1 LAISS
6 KQGKDMAAR
15 VTMVSRSPLPSLNRA
30 DEVARLLGERI
41 RAGEFAIDAR
51 LPSEQ
56 IMASQFGVSRPV
68 IRESIARLKNE
79 GLVRT
84 RQGSGAFV
92 CEWKMDSLHFD
103 PGIGGRLES
112 VLLIYELRKGI
123 EAEAAALASARRTR
137 AELATLERRVKRII
151 DTTQSPEENIK
162 ADMAFHRA
170 IAEAS
175 HNPYYIMVLDY
186 LNRFL
191 LNAFSIARSTPMR
204 DENAGEMANE
214 HLAILDAIHRKDS
227 AAARLAAQIHID
239 RARIR
244 VSKAS
249 RSDSNHE
256 GPSFPGTLL
265 RKIGRERRI
274 ESEGKRG
281 RASLDRVH
289 IKR

>member
-1 LAISS
+1 
-6 KQGKDMAAR
+6 
-15 VTMVSRSPLPSLNRA
+15 MVSRSPLPSLNRA

-56 IMASQFGVSRPV
+56 LMARQFGVSRPV

-137 AELATLERRVKRII
+137 AELSTLERRVKRII
-151 DTTQSPEENIK
+151 DTTRSPEENIK

-191 LNAFSIARSTPMR
+191 VNALSIARNTTKR
-204 DENAGEMANE
+204 DENATEIANE
-214 HLAILDAIHRKDS
+214 HLAILDAIHRRDS

-249 RSDSNHE
+249 RSDSSQE
-256 GPSFPGTLL
+256 GLALPDAPL
-265 RKIGRERRI
+265 RKTGRERPA
-274 ESEGKRG
+274 EGDGKRG
-281 RASLDRVH
+281 RASPDRGH
-289 IKR
+289 AKR

>member
-1 LAISS
+1 L
-6 KQGKDMAAR
+6 R
-15 VTMVSRSPLPSLNRA
+15 
-30 DEVARLLGERI
+30 
-41 RAGEFAIDAR
+41 
-51 LPSEQ
+51 
-56 IMASQFGVSRPV
+56 
-68 IRESIARLKNE
+68 NE

-92 CEWKMDSLHFD
+92 CEWKMDSLQFD

-137 AELATLERRVKRII
+137 AELATIEKRAQRASE
-151 DTTQSPEENIK
+151 TTHSPEESIK

-186 LNRFL
+186 LHRFL
-191 LNAFSIARSTPMR
+191 LNAFSIARSNAMR
-204 DENAGEMANE
+204 DEYARDVANE
-214 HLAILDAIHRKDS
+214 HFDILDAIHRKDS

-244 VSKAS
+244 VTEAS
-249 RSDSNHE
+249 RSNAQRG
-256 GPSFPGTLL
+256 GPSLVEQAAATRGPRPVN
-265 RKIGRERRI
+265 RKH
-274 ESEGKRG
+274 K
-281 RASLDRVH
+281 
-289 IKR
+289 

>member
-1 LAISS
+1 
-6 KQGKDMAAR
+6 
-15 VTMVSRSPLPSLNRA
+15 MVSRSPLPSLNRA

-56 IMASQFGVSRPV
+56 IMARQFGVSRPV

-92 CEWKMDSLHFD
+92 CEGTRDSLHFD

-137 AELATLERRVKRII
+137 AELATLERCVKRIL

-191 LNAFSIARSTPMR
+191 VNALSIARNTAKR
-204 DENAGEMANE
+204 DVHASEIANE

-227 AAARLAAQIHID
+227 AAALLAAQIHID

-249 RSDSNHE
+249 RRDSSLE
-256 GPSFPGTLL
+256 VPAFPGTVSQKTA
-265 RKIGRERRI
+265 RHQGI
-274 ESEGKRG
+274 ENESKRG
-281 RASLDRVH
+281 RASLDRAPT
-289 IKR
+289 KR

>member
-1 LAISS
+1 MGAQVI
-6 KQGKDMAAR
+6 K
-15 VTMVSRSPLPSLNRA
+15 VTESPLRTLNRA
-30 DEVARLLGERI
+30 EEVARLLGERI
-41 RAGEFAIDAR
+41 RAGEFAVDAR

-68 IRESIARLKNE
+68 IREAIARLRNE

-92 CEWKMDSLHFD
+92 CEWKMDSLQFD

-137 AELATLERRVKRII
+137 AELATIEKRARRASE
-151 DTTQSPEENIK
+151 TTQSPEESIK

-186 LNRFL
+186 LHRFL
-191 LNAFSIARSTPMR
+191 LNAFSIARSNAMR
-204 DENAGEMANE
+204 DEYARDVANE
-214 HLAILDAIHRKDS
+214 HFDILDAIHRKDS

-244 VSKAS
+244 VTEAS
-249 RSDSNHE
+249 RSNAQRG
-256 GPSFPGTLL
+256 GPSLTEQATATSGL
-265 RKIGRERRI
+265 RSAIRKH
-274 ESEGKRG
+274 K
-281 RASLDRVH
+281 
-289 IKR
+289 

>member
-1 LAISS
+1 
-6 KQGKDMAAR
+6 M
-15 VTMVSRSPLPSLNRA
+15 MVSHSPLPAINRA
-30 DEVARLLGERI
+30 EEVARLLGERI
-41 RAGEFAIDAR
+41 RAGEFAVDAR

-56 IMASQFGVSRPV
+56 IMAGQFGVSRPV
-68 IRESIARLKNE
+68 IREAIARLKNE

-137 AELATLERRVKRII
+137 AELATIEKRVKRVGE
-151 DTTQSPEENIK
+151 TTQSVEENIR

-191 LNAFSIARSTPMR
+191 LNAFSIARSSAMR
-204 DENAGEMANE
+204 EEYASDMANE
-214 HLAILDAIHRKDS
+214 HLDILDAIHRKDS
-227 AAARLAAQIHID
+227 AAARLAAQTHID
-239 RARIR
+239 RARLR

-249 RSDSNHE
+249 RSNSQRE
-256 GPSFPGTLL
+256 GPFLAEYPAA
-265 RKIGRERRI
+265 
-274 ESEGKRG
+274 KRG
-281 RASLDRVH
+281 SGASGK
-289 IKR
+289 KRK

>member
-1 LAISS
+1 MWSRSAGLGTISS
-6 KQGKDMAAR
+6 NEKRDMGAQVIK
-15 VTMVSRSPLPSLNRA
+15 VTESPLRTLNRA
-30 DEVARLLGERI
+30 EEVARLLGERI
-41 RAGEFAIDAR
+41 RAGEFAVDAR

-68 IRESIARLKNE
+68 IREAIARLRNE

-92 CEWKMDSLHFD
+92 CEWKMDSLQFD

-137 AELATLERRVKRII
+137 AELATIEKRARRASE
-151 DTTQSPEENIK
+151 TTQSPEESIK

-186 LNRFL
+186 LHRFL
-191 LNAFSIARSTPMR
+191 LNAFSIARSNAMR
-204 DENAGEMANE
+204 DEYARDVANE
-214 HLAILDAIHRKDS
+214 HFDILDAIHRKDS

-244 VSKAS
+244 VTEAS
-249 RSDSNHE
+249 RSNAQRG
-256 GPSFPGTLL
+256 GPSLTEQATATSGPRSAI
-265 RKIGRERRI
+265 RKH
-274 ESEGKRG
+274 K
-281 RASLDRVH
+281 
-289 IKR
+289 

>member
-1 LAISS
+1 MVASVI
-6 KQGKDMAAR
+6 R
-15 VTMVSRSPLPSLNRA
+15 VAESPLRALNRA
-30 DEVARLLGERI
+30 DEVARLLGDRI
-41 RAGEFAIDAR
+41 RAGEFSIGAR

-68 IRESIARLKNE
+68 VREAIARLKNE

-92 CEWKMDSLHFD
+92 CEWKMNSLHFD

-137 AELATLERRVKRII
+137 TELANIKKRAKRASE
-151 DTTQSPEENIK
+151 TTQTPDENIK

-191 LNAFSIARSTPMR
+191 LNAFSIARS
-204 DENAGEMANE
+204 NATRAEYASDMANE
-214 HLAILDAIHRKDS
+214 HLDILDAIHRKDS
-227 AAARLAAQIHID
+227 AAARLAAQNHID

-244 VSKAS
+244 VTKAS
-249 RSDSNHE
+249 RSNSQRAGPFLAEHE
-256 GPSFPGTLL
+256 PSRHKLEPAY
-265 RKIGRERRI
+265 
-274 ESEGKRG
+274 GKR
-281 RASLDRVH
+281 
-289 IKR
+289 K

>member
-1 LAISS
+1 
-6 KQGKDMAAR
+6 MAASVIR
-15 VTMVSRSPLPSLNRA
+15 VAESPLRALNRA

-41 RAGEFAIDAR
+41 RAGEFSVDAR

-56 IMASQFGVSRPV
+56 IMATQFGVSRPV
-68 IRESIARLKNE
+68 IREAIARLKNE

-123 EAEAAALASARRTR
+123 EGEAAALASARRTR
-137 AELATLERRVKRII
+137 AELANIRKRAKRACE
-151 DTTQSPEENIK
+151 TTQTVEENIR

-191 LNAFSIARSTPMR
+191 LNAFSIARSNAMR
-204 DENAGEMANE
+204 ADYASDMSNE
-214 HLAILDAIHRKDS
+214 HLDILDAIHRKDS
-227 AAARLAAQIHID
+227 AAARLAAQTHID

-244 VSKAS
+244 VTKAS
-249 RSDSNHE
+249 RSNSQRE
-256 GPSFPGTLL
+256 GPFLAEHTAT
-265 RKIGRERRI
+265 RRRREPAY
-274 ESEGKRG
+274 GKR
-281 RASLDRVH
+281 
-289 IKR
+289 K

>member
-1 LAISS
+1 MFA
-6 KQGKDMAAR
+6 QQRMKDMTAAVIR
-15 VTMVSRSPLPSLNRA
+15 VADSPLRALNRA

-41 RAGEFAIDAR
+41 RAGEFSVGAR

-68 IRESIARLKNE
+68 VREAIARLKNE

-92 CEWKMDSLHFD
+92 CEWKMHSLHFD
-103 PGIGGRLES
+103 PGVGGRLES

-137 AELATLERRVKRII
+137 AELANIKRKAKHANE
-151 DTTQSPEENIK
+151 TKQSVEENIK

-186 LNRFL
+186 LQRFL
-191 LNAFSIARSTPMR
+191 LNAFSIARSTVMR
-204 DENAGEMANE
+204 AEYANDMANE
-214 HLAILDAIHRKDS
+214 HMDVVHAIHRKDS
-227 AAARLAAQIHID
+227 AAARLAAQTHID

-244 VSKAS
+244 VTKAN
-249 RSDSNHE
+249 RSNSQGQGLFLAEH
-256 GPSFPGTLL
+256 SATTGTLAPGYN
-265 RKIGRERRI
+265 KRR
-274 ESEGKRG
+274 
-281 RASLDRVH
+281 
-289 IKR
+289 

>member
-1 LAISS
+1 
-6 KQGKDMAAR
+6 MAAPVIR
-15 VTMVSRSPLPSLNRA
+15 VAEAPLPTLNRA
-30 DEVARLLGERI
+30 EEVARLLRERI
-41 RAGEFAIDAR
+41 RAGEFAVDTK

-56 IMASQFGVSRPV
+56 IMAGQFGVSRPV
-68 IRESIARLKNE
+68 IREAIARLRNE

-92 CEWKMDSLHFD
+92 CEWTMDSLQFD

-137 AELATLERRVKRII
+137 AELANIEKKVKRVGA
-151 DTTQSPEENIK
+151 TTQSPEENIK
-162 ADMAFHRA
+162 ADIAFHRA

-191 LNAFSIARSTPMR
+191 LNAFSIARSNAMR
-204 DENAGEMANE
+204 EEYAGDMANE
-214 HLAILDAIHRKDS
+214 HLDIVDSIRRKDT
-227 AAARLAAQIHID
+227 AAARLAAQTHID

-249 RSDSNHE
+249 RSNSQRE
-256 GPSFPGTLL
+256 GPFLAEFAAGTRAATALN
-265 RKIGRERRI
+265 RKR
-274 ESEGKRG
+274 K
-281 RASLDRVH
+281 
-289 IKR
+289 

>member
-1 LAISS
+1 
-6 KQGKDMAAR
+6 MAVQVIR
-15 VTMVSRSPLPSLNRA
+15 VTESPLRALNRA
-30 DEVARLLGERI
+30 EEVARLLGDRI
-41 RAGEFAIDAR
+41 RAGEFAVDAR

-68 IRESIARLKNE
+68 IREAIARLRHE

-92 CEWKMDSLHFD
+92 CEWKMDSLQFD

-137 AELATLERRVKRII
+137 AELATIEKRAKRLGE
-151 DTTQSPEENIK
+151 TTQSPEENIK

-186 LNRFL
+186 LHRFL
-191 LNAFSIARSTPMR
+191 LNAFSIARSTVMR
-204 DENAGEMANE
+204 DEYAGDMTNE
-214 HLAILDAIHRKDS
+214 HFDILDAIHRKDS

-244 VSKAS
+244 VSEAS
-249 RSDSNHE
+249 RSNLQRG
-256 GPSFPGTLL
+256 GPFLAEQTVA
-265 RKIGRERRI
+265 
-274 ESEGKRG
+274 KRG
-281 RASLDRVH
+281 PGAAPR
-289 IKR
+289 KRK